1 MRRGRRT
8 SVRKA
13 LAALVAVAVV
23 ALAAASGAGASRS
36 LMLGIMDDA
45 RVFNASPDAFDKLGQ
60 LRPQVLRVTL
70 WWSNVAATRPLD
82 PANHAD
88 PSYDWAAYDRIAL
101 EANSR
106 GIRLLFTIL
115 GTPRW
120 ANGGR
125 GWSYPPSSPSALQL
139 FAFAAA
145 SRYSGQ
151 YARPSESGFPQLL
164 PRVALWTAWNEPN
177 LNFYLR
183 VGRSSRVAYAT
194 AAGRAYARL
203 CNAVMRGVH
212 AAQTGMSGE
221 KVACGVTSP
230 RKKEGPRSTGPL
242 EFLLALKRAGG
253 RFDVYAHHPHPPI
266 YTRPPG
272 APPRSPRTITL
283 GNINVLLSLLRRLY
297 GPKHLWITEYGYQ
310 TRPPDYYGV
319 SLRGQSAYLRQAY
332 AIAKR
337 HPRIDVLVW
346 FLLRDEATRRVPG
359 VYGLPGWQSGLMY
372 DQRTRRGRAKP
383 AFFRFRCLAVRRSA
397 SAC

>member
-1 MRRGRRT
+1 
-8 SVRKA
+8 
-13 LAALVAVAVV
+13 
-23 ALAAASGAGASRS
+23 
-36 LMLGIMDDA
+36 MLGITDDA
-45 RVFNASPDAFDKLGQ
+45 RVFGDSRRTFMHLGR
-60 LRPQVLRVTL
+60 LRPHVLRVNL
-70 WWSNVAATRPLD
+70 HWNVVARRRPRN
-82 PANHAD
+82 PANHED
-88 PSYDWAAYDRIAL
+88 RRYDWGAYDGVAL
-101 EANSR
+101 AAKAR
-106 GIRLLFTIL
+106 GIPLLFTIVS
-115 GTPRW
+115 TPRW

-125 GWSYPPSSPSALQL
+125 RWNHPPRYARALQE

-145 SRYSGQ
+145 SRYSGR
-151 YARPSESGFPQLL
+151 YDLLADPDERRVL
-164 PRVALWTAWNEPN
+164 PRVKMWTAWNEPN
-177 LNFYLR
+177 LGYFLR
-183 VGRSSRVAYAT
+183 VVRWPRGVSYAT
-194 AAGRAYARL
+194 AAARTYAPL

-212 AAQTGMSGE
+212 AAQRRMSGE